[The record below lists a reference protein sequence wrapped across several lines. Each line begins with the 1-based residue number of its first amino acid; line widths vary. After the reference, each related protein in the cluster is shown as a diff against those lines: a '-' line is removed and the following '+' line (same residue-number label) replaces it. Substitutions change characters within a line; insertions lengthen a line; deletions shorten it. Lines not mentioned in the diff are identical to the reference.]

1 MNRDF
6 RFSRVSEDSRL
17 KHIYRQKLETEDVRE
32 VHKALQFLWRTAGMG
47 FEGDGAF
54 ILGETGA
61 GKTTAVRM
69 FTDAKFEEMRDADPS
84 GEWSRPKMPGTDL
97 RPIIHSAP
105 GRVDYR
111 PIAAMSVNSM
121 PRYKSFMHD
130 AAHALQVGLASNAD
144 FGEAS
149 WEVQNALEK
158 QRVKM
163 FIFDDVQHIIEAH
176 MTDYKA
182 ADVFKLLLKSRVQI
196 VCVGLTKSHLLSTV
210 NPQLRRLVRMRRT
223 VTPLRCS
230 IGDFPPLDRDGNPIN
245 AAPGIKTQF
254 RKLMEAIDR
263 KAGEDS
269 ILPFDGE
276 SNLSHPRMALRI
288 HQATEGYVGEIMKLI
303 QQAAALAI
311 LDGRS
316 KISKDDFEQ
325 AYRDKT
331 SCDDDANWFHLSWP
345 TLVERFGTITPA
357 AHEKAEK
364 DAEDVLKVS
373 RKMAK
378 TKRVEDAIA
387 GRR

>member
-1 MNRDF
+1 MTKEF
-6 RFSRVSEDSRL
+6 RFSRMSEDSRI
-17 KHIYRQKLETEDVRE
+17 KHIYRQKLETEDVRN
-32 VHKALQFLWRTAGMG
+32 VQTALQFLWRTAGMG

-69 FTDAKFEEMRDADPS
+69 FTDAKFEEMRAADPS
-84 GEWSRPKMPGTDL
+84 GEWVRPKMPATDL

-111 PIAAMSVNSM
+111 PIAAMSVNSI

-130 AAHALQVGLASNAD
+130 VAHALQVGLATKAD

-149 WEVQNALEK
+149 FEVQNALEK
-158 QRVKM
+158 QKVKM

-176 MTDYKA
+176 MDDYKA
-182 ADVFKLLLKSRVQI
+182 ADVFKLLLKSRVQV
-196 VCVGLTKSHLLSTV
+196 VCIGLAKSHLLSDV
-210 NPQLRRLVRMRRT
+210 NPQLKRLVRMRRA

-230 IGDFPPLDRDGNPIN
+230 VGDFPQLDREGNPVN
-245 AAPGIKTQF
+245 DAPGIKTQF

-276 SNLSHPRMALRI
+276 SHLSHPRMALRI
-288 HQATEGYVGEIMKLI
+288 HQATGGYVGEIMKLI
-303 QQAAALAI
+303 QQAAAVAI

-331 SCDDDANWFHLSWP
+331 MCDDEANWFHMPWP
-345 TLVERFGTITPA
+345 SFAERFGTIRA
-357 AHEKAEK
+357 AVREQAEEDEK
-364 DAEDVLKVS
+364 DAAKV
-373 RKMAK
+373 RKKMAK
-378 TKRVEDAIA
+378 KRRAEDAIA

>member
-1 MNRDF
+1 MTKEF
-6 RFSRVSEDSRL
+6 RFSRMSEDDRL

-69 FTDAKFEEMRDADPS
+69 FTDDKFEEMHSADPS

-97 RPIIHSAP
+97 RPVIQSVR
-105 GRVDYR
+105 GRADYR
-111 PIAAMSVNSM
+111 PIAVMSVNSM

-130 AAHALQVGLASNAD
+130 AAHALQVGLPSNAD

-158 QRVKM
+158 QKVKM

-176 MTDYKA
+176 IGR
-182 ADVFKLLLKSRVQI
+182 LQSRRRVQAAPEVARAGRVHRACEI
-196 VCVGLTKSHLLSTV
+196 LPAVRRD
-210 NPQLRRLVRMRRT
+210 PQLKRLVRMRRS

-230 IGDFPPLDRDGNPIN
+230 VGDFPPLDREGTPVSG
-245 AAPGIKTQF
+245 APGIRTQY
-254 RKLMEAIDR
+254 RKLLEAIDQ

-269 ILPFDGE
+269 ILPFDGD

-288 HQATEGYVGEIMKLI
+288 HQATGGYVGEIIKLI

-316 KISKDDFEQ
+316 KISNDDFEQ
-325 AYRDKT
+325 AYKDMT
-331 SCDDDANWFHLSWP
+331 MCNQGANWFHMRWP
-345 TLVERFGTITPA
+345 TFAERFGTMSPA
-357 AHEKAEK
+357 ARTQAVEDEA
-364 DAEDVLKVS
+364 DALKV
-373 RKMAK
+373 RKKMAK
-378 TKRVEDAIA
+378 NRRAEDAIA